1 MARWSWL
8 VLGVAAVACPAAADE
23 CQFTYSPA
31 FHDTVIVP
39 RLKAVLKDRWADWD
53 DPNPAITIRDQTVR
67 LQFANIKPGTEGA
80 AVFVVRTENCG
91 KGPVFAGLI
100 PAAIEIQ

>member
-8 VLGVAAVACPAAADE
+8 VLGLAAAAAPAAADE
-23 CQFTYSPA
+23 CKFVYTPA
-31 FHDTVIVP
+31 FHDSVVVP
-39 RLKAVLKDRWADWD
+39 RLKTVLKDKWADWD
-53 DPNPAITIRDQTVR
+53 DPKPDVTIRDQTVR
-67 LQFANIKPGTEGA
+67 LQFSNIRPGMQNA
-80 AVFVVRTENCG
+80 SVFVVRSENCG